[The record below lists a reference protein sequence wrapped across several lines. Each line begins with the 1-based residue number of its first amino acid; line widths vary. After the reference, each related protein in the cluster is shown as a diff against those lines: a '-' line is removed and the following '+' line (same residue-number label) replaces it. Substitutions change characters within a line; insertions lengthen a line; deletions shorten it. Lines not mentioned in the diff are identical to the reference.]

1 MKIPL
6 KTFHLNGS
14 LEEFNLYS
22 PQTAKLELRPDTE

>member
-14 LEEFNLYS
+14 LEEFDLYS
-22 PQTAKLELRPDTE
+22 LQTPKLELRPDTE